1 MTPITRPRLAAHH
14 EDDTESTATPGAGFS
29 GLIWLT
35 WRQHRWTLLGTL
47 VLAAVLV
54 GWMTYLS
61 TELTDLYHQCHDMRC
76 PEQSPQSDRLAGTS
90 SLVRTYSYL
99 SRLVQYMPMLIGVF
113 IGVPVLSREHEQRT
127 LLLAWSQ
134 DVSPARW
141 LWTKLSLLGL
151 FVAAVTAAVAVTS
164 DHLEHALANVSIGSM
179 FQHETFLNTGMLP
192 LAISIC
198 WFAVGVALGAA
209 IRRTLPAVFGV
220 IAGFIGLMLFV
231 QLRYPTLMKPLS
243 AWRQIGAPDDGLLDD
258 NAMVVK
264 GGLITNYG
272 INYEGDELTGVYDA
286 SHRQLT
292 STELTRLCPPTDAP
306 PDLSC
311 FADNHLQQ
319 FLQYQPGSRIPDF
332 HLIIGAGYLGL
343 AAVALAAVWLI
354 VRRTNLSA
362 G

>member
-1 MTPITRPRLAAHH
+1 MTPITRPRLAVHH
-14 EDDTESTATPGAGFS
+14 EDGTESTAMRGGGFS

-61 TELTDLYHQCHDMRC
+61 MEVTDLWHQCHNMRC
-76 PEQSPQSDRLAGTS
+76 PEDSPQGQRLGGAS
-90 SLVRTYSYL
+90 SLILTIDSLLTLVR
-99 SRLVQYMPMLIGVF
+99 YMPILIGVF

-134 DVSPARW
+134 DISPARW

-151 FVAAVTAAVAVTS
+151 FVAAVTAAVAGAS
-164 DHLEHALANVSIGSM
+164 DHLEHVMSNVSKYGSM
-179 FQHETFLNTGMLP
+179 FEYHTFLNTGMLP

-198 WFAVGVALGAA
+198 WFAIGVALGAA

-220 IAGFIGLMLFV
+220 VAGFIGLMLLV
-231 QLRYPTLMKPLS
+231 QYRFPTLMKPLS
-243 AWRQIGAPDDGLLDD
+243 AWRQIGAPDDGLLRN
-258 NAMVVK
+258 NALVVK
-264 GGLITNYG
+264 GGMITYG
-272 INYEGDELTGVYDA
+272 GDQLSGAYDA
-286 SHRQLT
+286 SRRQLT
-292 STELTRLCPPTDAP
+292 GAELERLCPPDNGAGTTF
-306 PDLSC
+306 SC
-311 FADNHLQQ
+311 YVDNHLQQ
-319 FLQYQPGSRIPDF
+319 HIVYQPGSRIPDF
-332 HLIIGAGYLGL
+332 HLIVGAGYLGL
-343 AAVALAAVWLI
+343 TAVALAAVWLI

>member
-1 MTPITRPRLAAHH
+1 MTPITRPRLAAHR
-14 EDDTESTATPGAGFS
+14 EDSTESTAAPGGGFS

-35 WRQHRWTLLGTL
+35 WRQHRWAILGTL

-61 TELTDLYHQCHDMRC
+61 TELTDLYHQCHNMRC
-76 PEQSPQSDRLAGTS
+76 PANSPQGQRLGGPYR
-90 SLVRTYSYL
+90 LVRTYTYL

-141 LWTKLSLLGL
+141 LWAKLSLLGL
-151 FVAAVTAAVAVTS
+151 FVTAVTAAVAGTS
-164 DHLEHALANVSIGSM
+164 DHLEHAMSDVAVGSL
-179 FQHETFLNTGMLP
+179 FLHEPFLNTGMLP

-209 IRRTLPAVFGV
+209 IKRTLPAVFGV
-220 IAGFIGLMLFV
+220 AAGFIGLMLFV
-231 QLRYPTLMKPLS
+231 QYRYPTLMKPLS
-243 AWRQIGAPDDGLLDD
+243 AYRQLGGPDDGLLHN
-258 NAMVVK
+258 NALIVK
-264 GGLITNYG
+264 DGIINYG
-272 INYEGDELTGVYDA
+272 GDHPSGLFDASRHQLTGA
-286 SHRQLT
+286 
-292 STELTRLCPPTDAP
+292 ELERLCPPSGNPDTD
-306 PDLSC
+306 LTC
-311 FADNHLQQ
+311 FMNNHLQGY
-319 FLQYQPGSRIPDF
+319 LEYQPGSRIPDF
-332 HLIIGAGYLGL
+332 HLIVGAGYLSL
-343 AAVALAAVWLI
+343 AVVALAAVWMI